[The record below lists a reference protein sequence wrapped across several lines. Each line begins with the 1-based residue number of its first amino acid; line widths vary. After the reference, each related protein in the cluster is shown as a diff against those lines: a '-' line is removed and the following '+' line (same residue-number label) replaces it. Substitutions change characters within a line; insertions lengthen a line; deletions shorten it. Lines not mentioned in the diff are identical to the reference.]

1 MFSPK
6 LWYHHFEKSP
16 GFTKS
21 WLMDMPIWKLNEHL
35 AKGQG
40 GINTINRWHSNYLS
54 QWTRMLQWISPSGLK
69 NFMLSLLTP

>member
-35 AKGQG
+35 EKGQG
-40 GINTINRWHSNYLS
+40 G
-54 QWTRMLQWISPSGLK
+54 
-69 NFMLSLLTP
+69 LTPLPDGTATIQVNGQECCNG